1 MPKCRVLQR
10 NSHQLTSDDMD
21 YVSLNQCIS
30 EGVVPGQP
38 VLEVSHRDGNN
49 IVDFERAA
57 GCAAIVDNRMVLGF
71 ATKMRKLRPPF
82 R

>member
-1 MPKCRVLQR
+1 M
-10 NSHQLTSDDMD
+10 QLAVVKTSDDMD
-21 YVSLNQCIS
+21 YVSPNQCIS

-49 IVDFERAA
+49 IVGFERAA
-57 GCAAIVDNRMVLGF
+57 DRAAIVDNRMVLGF
-71 ATKMRKLRPPF
+71 ATKMRKLHPPF